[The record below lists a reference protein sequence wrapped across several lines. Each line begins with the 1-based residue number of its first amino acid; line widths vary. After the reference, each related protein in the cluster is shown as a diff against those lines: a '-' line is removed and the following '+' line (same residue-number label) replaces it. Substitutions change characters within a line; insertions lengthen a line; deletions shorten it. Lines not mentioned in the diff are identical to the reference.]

1 MPQKASQRRGTDCDA
16 LAFEPM
22 ARLGIVGATGQV
34 GGVVRTLL
42 LERDFPIDEMRFF
55 ASARSAG
62 KQIEFGDST
71 ITVEDASTADYTGL
85 DIVIFSA
92 GGATSREIADK
103 VAATGAIVIDNS
115 SAFRMDPDVPLVV
128 PEVNAHA
135 LDDITK
141 GIVANPNCTTMA
153 AMPVLKP
160 LDEEAGLERMIVST
174 YQAVSGG
181 GLAGVEE
188 LDQQVHKAGDSIA
201 ELTYD
206 GHAVDFGEP
215 SKFAEPIAF
224 NAVPMCGSIVD
235 DGLDET
241 DEEQKLRN
249 ESRKILE
256 LPDLKVAG
264 TCVRVPVFTGHSLAI
279 TASFARPI
287 SPERARELLAEA
299 DGVVLDDIPTP
310 LKSAGVDPS
319 IVGRI
324 RPDEVFDNGLSMF
337 ISGDNLR
344 KGAALNTIQIAE
356 ALIERGVVKS

>member
-1 MPQKASQRRGTDCDA
+1 MVNV
-16 LAFEPM
+16 
-22 ARLGIVGATGQV
+22 GIVGATGQV
-34 GGVVRTLL
+34 GGVMRTLL
-42 LERDFPIDEMRFF
+42 LERDFPIDTVRFF

-62 KQIEFGDST
+62 KEIEFGDKT
-71 ITVEDASTADYTGL
+71 VTVEDATTADYSGL
-85 DIVIFSA
+85 DIAIFSA
-92 GGATSREIADK
+92 GGATSKALADK
-103 VAATGAIVIDNS
+103 VAAAGAIVIDNS

-128 PEVNAHA
+128 PEVNANA
-135 LDDITK
+135 LEDIPK

-160 LDEEAGLERMIVST
+160 LDDEAGLERMIVST

-181 GLAGVEE
+181 GVAGVEE
-188 LDQQVHKAGDSIA
+188 LETQVKMGGENIA
-201 ELTYD
+201 DLTYD
-206 GHAVDFGEP
+206 GKSVDLGEP
-215 SKFAEPIAF
+215 SKFASTIAF

-235 DGLDET
+235 DGLEET

-249 ESRKILE
+249 ESRKILG

-264 TCVRVPVFTGHSLAI
+264 TCVRVPVFTGHSLAV
-279 TASFARPI
+279 TASFANPI
-287 SPERARELLAEA
+287 SPDRARELLAEA
-299 DGVVLDDIPTP
+299 EGVVLDDVPTP
-310 LKSAGVDPS
+310 LDSAGIDPS

-356 ALIERGVVKS
+356 ALIEKGIVP